1 MCPADVCSL
10 WHWPGHGNCPG
21 STHIYLALC
30 HSLAGSFFW
39 DMLPI
44 MKLSCIKTTINE
56 VVSLLVIL
64 VPISLV
70 FIGYIHLTVVI
81 VHYSYAST
89 AHLKP
94 RSENSEEQALL
105 LSVNHHHSPAEL
117 CYLQCEEQ
125 GQGCPVQSCG
135 QNRFLTHWPF
145 IKRHLSLSNTCAH
158 CIQCPP
164 KSILHGL
171 FCNGICTSCFSMLIT
186 KSCFHVFQFCPGI
199 FTWALE
205 RSGKMGMIFKK
216 AYPNFQDGA
225 GNFVKAYYMWLLY
238 V

>member
-105 LSVNHHHSPAEL
+105 LSVTYIIITHLLSSVIYSVRNKVKDAL
-117 CYLQCEEQ
+117 CRAV
-125 GQGCPVQSCG
+125 GRTVS
-135 QNRFLTHWPF
+135 
-145 IKRHLSLSNTCAH
+145 
-158 CIQCPP
+158 
-164 KSILHGL
+164 
-171 FCNGICTSCFSMLIT
+171 
-186 KSCFHVFQFCPGI
+186 
-199 FTWALE
+199 
-205 RSGKMGMIFKK
+205 
-216 AYPNFQDGA
+216 
-225 GNFVKAYYMWLLY
+225 
-238 V
+238 